1 MKHGVPIRIISGT
14 LIGGQLYD
22 INRNQEE
29 NATYGPGHRSIN
41 MIEERHTDQL
51 DWNFYTQFSHTF
63 RNNSRING
71 GVNLRR
77 NRTEYYSEVK
87 DLLGWRLLGR
97 HRQICRT

>member
-1 MKHGVPIRIISGT
+1 MTKDNIRHINW
-14 LIGGQLYD
+14 GQLYD

-63 RNNSRING
+63 RNNSRIR
-71 GVNLRR
+71 LMS
-77 NRTEYYSEVK
+77 YSCPQLMCRILSV
-87 DLLGWRLLGR
+87 LAR
-97 HRQICRT
+97 HASSNQAP